1 MLVAKDVVVSIMGD
15 EVVRGGEEDGVV
27 CVDDVVELQEVD
39 DVEVEDVGSTVL
51 GGGGGGVTRVGSPS
65 SSSSVTVVVV
75 TAVVGWMSMMEIV
88 VDRICV
94 WVVGSAVT
102 VSILVSGGEDLTI
115 VVVVGV
121 GV

>member
-1 MLVAKDVVVSIMGD
+1 MEL
-15 EVVRGGEEDGVV
+15 EDD
-27 CVDDVVELQEVD
+27 DDV
-39 DVEVEDVGSTVL
+39 VEVEDVVSTVL
-51 GGGGGGVTRVGSPS
+51 GGGGGGGTSVG

-75 TAVVGWMSMMEIV
+75 TAVVGWMSMIEIV
-88 VDRICV
+88 VERICV
-94 WVVGSAVT
+94 WGVGSAVT